1 MESTIRLPKGYF
13 VRDGKIYRQWHD
25 KQGDHEELVADG
37 TFSIIAARQYAD
49 DPDVLLTVVRFT
61 GNDGSKFQDVQ
72 IPVPELTGNGK
83 KLLEYVP
90 DWFILLG
97 PSPAKRLAF
106 LQNALN
112 LQRLEIGNIAK
123 IRRVGPGYHT
133 SDNGILFYCLG
144 SKIINRP
151 MNENL
156 ELTSPFHLRDPGE
169 IHGKGV
175 PWARKFCEQGAPQA
189 AQFVATLTAFA
200 RPLLEVR
207 NIHQRI
213 AVYVYG
219 ESGTGKS
226 ETAKLLCSIFQE
238 QTGATLSS
246 DKTDIFRMMAACR
259 DLPFLVDDLN
269 ASGIATVSAK
279 KKERLSEIIQ
289 QLSGGGTLSIRGET
303 FDVTLATPVIT
314 AEKLLKS
321 YSTVNRALIVQY
333 DQPFNPDTMSWLQ
346 ENHKLYMDF
355 LEGFIGWI
363 CGNHVRLKQCVQ
375 NWAFPNLNGGIEHP
389 EAYAGFPRLKR
400 TFETLKVTLEIFL
413 LHLREVYAIPQ
424 EDEVSWRR
432 LLEEGINQAVFSD
445 TLEHLRKDSPEQERF
460 YVDAVLDIFDDEKQR
475 YRRKEKLVAKSFK
488 KYKDLNKQ
496 AKEDARIPKKIF
508 FQDGD
513 YYCFRG
519 DDLVEYLTAQRDNA
533 YKIAK
538 KAVSAQLD
546 FHGLLQRQ
554 AGELS
559 YPVAEDGKTRYYHL
573 RVNVVQR
580 MLTERQE
587 EFLAALSDGDRDWIV
602 ARR

>member
-1 MESTIRLPKGYF
+1 MVCTPKLPEGYF

-25 KQGDHEELVADG
+25 KQGDHEELASDG
-37 TFSIIAARQYAD
+37 TFSTIAAMHYTD
-49 DPDVLLTVVRFT
+49 EPEVLRVVVRFT

-83 KLLEYVP
+83 KLLEFVP

-112 LQRLEIGNIAK
+112 LQRLEVRNIAM
-123 IRRVGPGYHT
+123 IQRVGPGYHT
-133 SDNGILFYCLG
+133 SDDGALFYSLG
-144 SKIINRP
+144 DKIINRP
-151 MNENL
+151 ANENL
-156 ELTSPFHLRDPGE
+156 EPTSPFHLRDPSE
-169 IHGKGV
+169 VHGKGV
-175 PWARKFCEQGAPQA
+175 PWIRKFCEQGAPQA
-189 AQFVATLTAFA
+189 AQFVATLTAYV
-200 RPLLEVR
+200 RPLLEAR
-207 NIHQRI
+207 NITQRI

-246 DKTDIFRMMAACR
+246 DKADIFRMMAACR
-259 DLPFLVDDLN
+259 DMPFLVDDLN

-303 FDVTLATPVIT
+303 FDVTLTTPVIT

-321 YSTVNRALIVQY
+321 FSTINRALLIQY
-333 DQPFNPDTMSWLQ
+333 NQPFNPDTMTWLQ
-346 ENHKLYMDF
+346 EKRELYVDF
-355 LEGFIGWI
+355 LATFIEWL
-363 CGNHVRLKQCVQ
+363 CRNHVRLEQCVRS
-375 NWAFPNLNGGIEHP
+375 WTFPNLNGGIQHP
-389 EAYAGFPRLKR
+389 EAYVGFHRLKR
-400 TFETLKVTLEIFL
+400 TFETLTVTLEVFL

-432 LLEEGINQAVFSD
+432 LLEEGINQATFSD

-475 YRRKEKLVAKSFK
+475 YKRKEKLVAKSFK
-488 KYKDLNKQ
+488 KYKDLNRR
-496 AKEDARIPKKIF
+496 AKEDARIPKKVF
-508 FQDGD
+508 FESGD

-533 YKIAK
+533 YKITK
-538 KAVSAQLD
+538 RAVSAQLD

-559 YPVAEDGKTRYYHL
+559 YPVAEDGKTHYYHL
-573 RVNVVQR
+573 RINVVQH
-580 MLTERQE
+580 MLAERQA
-587 EFLAALSDGDRDWIV
+587 EFWAGLSDEDRKWLV
-602 ARR
+602 PRQ

>member
-1 MESTIRLPKGYF
+1 MESSIRLPKGCF

-112 LQRLEIGNIAK
+112 LQRLDVSNIAK
-123 IRRVGPGYHT
+123 IRRVGPGYHA

-144 SKIINRP
+144 DAIINRP

-156 ELTSPFHLRDPGE
+156 ELTSPFHHRDPGE

-175 PWARKFCEQGAPQA
+175 PWLRKFCEQGAPQA
-189 AQFVATLTAFA
+189 AQFVATLTAYV
-200 RPLLEVR
+200 RPLLEAR
-207 NIHQRI
+207 NITQRI

-303 FDVTLATPVIT
+303 FDVTLTTPVIT

-321 YSTVNRALIVQY
+321 YSTVTRIQCLGYRRTINSMW
-333 DQPFNPDTMSWLQ
+333 TSWRVSL
-346 ENHKLYMDF
+346 
-355 LEGFIGWI
+355 
-363 CGNHVRLKQCVQ
+363 
-375 NWAFPNLNGGIEHP
+375 
-389 EAYAGFPRLKR
+389 AGFV
-400 TFETLKVTLEIFL
+400 ETM
-413 LHLREVYAIPQ
+413 
-424 EDEVSWRR
+424 
-432 LLEEGINQAVFSD
+432 
-445 TLEHLRKDSPEQERF
+445 
-460 YVDAVLDIFDDEKQR
+460 FD
-475 YRRKEKLVAKSFK
+475 
-488 KYKDLNKQ
+488 
-496 AKEDARIPKKIF
+496 
-508 FQDGD
+508 
-513 YYCFRG
+513 
-519 DDLVEYLTAQRDNA
+519 
-533 YKIAK
+533 
-538 KAVSAQLD
+538 
-546 FHGLLQRQ
+546 
-554 AGELS
+554 
-559 YPVAEDGKTRYYHL
+559 
-573 RVNVVQR
+573 
-580 MLTERQE
+580 
-587 EFLAALSDGDRDWIV
+587 
-602 ARR
+602 